1 MFLEADGRRFEL
13 LVASDVSRDGL
24 GVELH
29 ELLPR
34 GETRMVME
42 VFRFDDPTSFDTR
55 PLRTVLTHA
64 SNDVP
69 LAVAKVV
76 LDRAVTELTV
86 GGRRD

>member
-1 MFLEADGRRFEL
+1 
-13 LVASDVSRDGL
+13 
-24 GVELH
+24 
-29 ELLPR
+29 
-34 GETRMVME
+34 MVME